1 MTKKILVIEDDNFI
15 RDVYQDLLTEAA
27 YDVTVAVDGEDG
39 LTKARIGG
47 YDLILLD
54 VMMPKMNGLKV
65 LEELKKNPPKAA
77 NGSIVLLTNL
87 AQDPIINDALKK
99 GAKAYLIK
107 SDLNP
112 DQLLEKIKLYLS

>member
-1 MTKKILVIEDDNFI
+1 MGKKILVVEDDNFI
-15 RDVYQDLLTEAA
+15 RDVYQDLLIEAG
-27 YDVTVAVDGEDG
+27 YQVTVAVDGEDG
-39 LTKARIGG
+39 LTKAQVGG

-65 LEELKKNPPKAA
+65 LEELQKNPPKTA

-99 GAKAYLIK
+99 GAEAYLIK

>member
-1 MTKKILVIEDDNFI
+1 MGKKILVVEDDNFI
-15 RDVYQDLLTEAA
+15 RDVYQDLIKEAG

-39 LTKARIGG
+39 LTKAREGG

-65 LEELKKNPPKAA
+65 LEELKANPPKTA

-87 AQDPIINDALKK
+87 AQDPIINDALKN

-112 DQLLEKIKLYLS
+112 DQLLEKIKVYLS